1 MVNCEIGTVIQW
13 PMVKNMMYYYDES
26 TKSILTE
33 DQAAVST
40 SCKIIAIKNLPEFD
54 KYTETVYIE
63 SVEQIDGIFQATVS
77 VVKLPDV
84 IRSQNYSKMKNA
96 AYKSIDNYI
105 LKTIYEGFEFQV
117 VIDGIPTNVH
127 FNYDALDQININ
139 DNIAAMVIDSTI
151 LKVDTNITMFCYKN
165 YAGPGTG
172 ILTKV
177 ELDQTQVMSMF
188 MTAVTFKE
196 KLMMRAQSLKG
207 DIEKCPS
214 AKEMEDYL
222 KQLNIPY

>member
-1 MVNCEIGTVIQW
+1 
-13 PMVKNMMYYYDES
+13 MYYYDES

-63 SVEQIDGIFQATVS
+63 SVEQIDGIYQATVS

-84 IRSQNYSKMKNA
+84 IRSQNYTKMKNT

-117 VIDGIPTNVH
+117 IIDGVLTDVH

-151 LKVDTNITMFCYKN
+151 LKVNTNITMFCYKN
-165 YAGPGTG
+165 YNGPGTG
-172 ILTKV
+172 TLTKI

-196 KLMMRAQSLKG
+196 KLMMQAQSLKS
-207 DIEKCPS
+207 DIEKCIL
-214 AKEMEDYL
+214 AKDIEDYL
-222 KQLNIPY
+222 KKLNIPY

>member
-1 MVNCEIGTVIQW
+1 MADGE
-13 PMVKNMMYYYDES
+13 NMMYYYDES

-33 DQAAVST
+33 EQAAVST

-63 SVEQIDGIFQATVS
+63 SVEQIDGIYQATVS
-77 VVKLPDV
+77 VIKLPDV
-84 IRSQNYSKMKNA
+84 IRSQNYTKMKNA

-117 VIDGIPTNVH
+117 IIDGVLTDVH

-151 LKVDTNITMFCYKN
+151 LKVATNITMFCYKN
-165 YAGPGTG
+165 YTGPGTG
-172 ILTKV
+172 VLTKV

>member
-1 MVNCEIGTVIQW
+1 
-13 PMVKNMMYYYDES
+13 MYYYDES
-26 TKSILTE
+26 TKSILSE
-33 DQAAVST
+33 DQAAIST

-63 SVEQIDGIFQATVS
+63 SVEQIDGIYQATVS

-84 IRSQNYSKMKNA
+84 IRSQNYTKMKNA

-117 VIDGIPTNVH
+117 IIDGVSTDVH

-151 LKVDTNITMFCYKN
+151 LKVATNITMFCYKN
-165 YAGPGTG
+165 YNGPGTG
-172 ILTKV
+172 TLTKI

-196 KLMMRAQSLKG
+196 KLMMQAQSLKS
-207 DIEKCPS
+207 DIEKCVL
-214 AKEMEDYL
+214 AKDIEDYL
-222 KQLNIPY
+222 KKLNIPY

>member
-1 MVNCEIGTVIQW
+1 
-13 PMVKNMMYYYDES
+13 MYYYDES

-63 SVEQIDGIFQATVS
+63 SIEHVDGVFQATVS

-84 IRSQNYSKMKNA
+84 IRSQNYTKMKNT

-117 VIDGIPTNVH
+117 DINSVPTSVH

-151 LKVDTNITMFCYKN
+151 LKVDTSITMFCYMN
-165 YAGPGTG
+165 YIGPGTG
-172 ILTKV
+172 NLTKV
-177 ELDQTQVMSMF
+177 DLDQSQVINMF

-196 KLMMRAQSLKG
+196 KLMMQAQSLKS
-207 DIEKCPS
+207 DIEKCTS